1 MNSLQLAAGNGE
13 VSRLS
18 RAATQDDGVKIAA
31 EVLDLDVEAD
41 VGAGDELDAF
51 FLNDLDGAEDD
62 LFFELEVGDAVGEQA
77 ADAVGALKDGDVVPG
92 FIELRS
98 AAKTGR
104 AGANDSNF
112 FPRSR
117 GRRLGLD
124 PAFGEG
130 AVDDI

>member
-51 FLNDLDGAEDD
+51 VLHDFDAAEDD

-77 ADAVGALKDGDVVPG
+77 ADAVGALKDGDVVAG
-92 FIELRS
+92 FVELCGGGES
-98 AAKTGR
+98 GG
-104 AGANDSNF
+104 AGADDGDF
-112 FPRSR
+112 FAGAD

-124 PAFGEG
+124 PA
-130 AVDDI
+130 